1 MTKTQFWVLDI
12 PNSSLGTFQIIDPEI
27 LDRPEILGP
36 SGDPG
41 PDSRSDLMSYK
52 KSFYTDDLIYDIKI
66 KKTICEKKIR
76 HKTEL

>member
-1 MTKTQFWVLDI
+1 MI
-12 PNSSLGTFQIIDPEI
+12 
-27 LDRPEILGP
+27 
-36 SGDPG
+36 
-41 PDSRSDLMSYK
+41 SDAI